1 MTPVPIPDGCTQ
13 PQIVAHRGASV
24 VLNRTDQAIGNTL
37 PAFLRA
43 LELGA
48 DAVELDVRLTAD
60 QVPVVFHNF
69 YLDGISSLTGPIFDH
84 TWSELSK
91 VRLNKPDN
99 PEITGSMSTLQEVL
113 DILIGRIGLEIEI
126 KGPEPASAEIIAGV
140 LKNYPNLLCNIE
152 ITSSEPILLERFRGS
167 LPGVPTD
174 LLIPLSEPWMKS
186 DVLAYNALQ
195 RGRLAGARA
204 VHLHAS
210 QLSEEVVSKIR
221 HGGCEVHAWGIN
233 DPSTYAA
240 ARELQISRLCTDN
253 LEEILKLQKDTIHE
267 SIH

>member
-43 LELGA
+43 VELGA
-48 DAVELDVRLTAD
+48 DAVELDV
-60 QVPVVFHNF
+60 
-69 YLDGISSLTGPIFDH
+69 LD
-84 TWSELSK
+84 
-91 VRLNKPDN
+91 
-99 PEITGSMSTLQEVL
+99 
-113 DILIGRIGLEIEI
+113 
-126 KGPEPASAEIIAGV
+126 
-140 LKNYPNLLCNIE
+140 
-152 ITSSEPILLERFRGS
+152 
-167 LPGVPTD
+167 
-174 LLIPLSEPWMKS
+174 
-186 DVLAYNALQ
+186 YNALQ